1 MNKQRI
7 IWMTGGALIVLILI
21 VVVQQFMTSGTSAAP
36 MSQEEAIQLINER
49 YPGSNA
55 ELVEESGNTF
65 LFSLENDQ
73 GFYELEIDRE
83 NNSVAYLE
91 NISLHDRQSEADQKE
106 ITEEEAIEV
115 ARQRSDGEVVSST
128 LSESNGQKNFEV
140 VLEEE
145 TRIVTLLVNAISGE
159 AEVTNEE
166 SKETEEPARILSEP
180 EAIEI
185 ALDAVNG
192 EVDDV
197 DLEQSNGVT
206 YFLIEIESDDDDE
219 ATVQVNAITGEVM
232 STVWDD

>member
-1 MNKQRI
+1 
-7 IWMTGGALIVLILI
+7 
-21 VVVQQFMTSGTSAAP
+21 